1 MPNTKLSAQFLN
13 KNLEPGRYYDN
24 SGVGLQLHVRT
35 TGSKAFVQRL
45 RLNGKYIDIGLGGYP
60 TTSLAEARRIAAENK
75 ILATKGIDPR
85 SAKTQ
90 PAVIPS
96 FKTVS
101 EEFLEIKLKE
111 LSNAKHKAQW
121 ASTLEQY
128 AYPTLGKMIVSNIGT
143 DDVLSALLPIW
154 DSIPETASR
163 TRGRIEAVLNY
174 AIAKKYMAAPNPAAW
189 SGNLNALL
197 PSKSKTTDIKH
208 HPALQLKDARRWWS
222 KLTARDG
229 QGRNA
234 LMMLTLT
241 AARSG
246 EIRGMHWGEINLF
259 DADQIDERGFCGI
272 WTVPAHRM
280 KTKVEHRVPITA
292 PMRELL
298 EAKEAREGL
307 VFPAASGRMLSD
319 MTLSALMKSIHQSDD
334 GHFVDQR
341 SQRPAVPHGLRST
354 FRDWV
359 AEHGKSREAAEL
371 QLAHKFGSA
380 VEHAYYR
387 ADLLD
392 ERARLMM
399 QWFDFFNLKT

>member
-1 MPNTKLSAQFLN
+1 MPTTKLSAQFLN

-24 SGVGLQLHVRT
+24 SGVGLQLHVRKSR
-35 TGSKAFVQRL
+35 SKAFVQRL

-60 TTSLAEARRIAAENK
+60 ATSLAEARKLAAENK
-75 ILATKGIDPR
+75 ILATRGIDPR
-85 SAKTQ
+85 AAKAK
-90 PAVIPS
+90 PVIIPS

-101 EEFLEIKLKE
+101 AEFLEIKLKE
-111 LSNAKHKAQW
+111 LSNEKHKAQW

-128 AYPTLGKMIVSNIGT
+128 AYPTLGKMIVSNIGI
-143 DDVLSALLPIW
+143 DDVLTALLPIW
-154 DSIPETASR
+154 ESIPETASR

-174 AIAKKYMAAPNPAAW
+174 AIVKKYMSAPNPAAW

-197 PSKSKTTDIKH
+197 PSKSKTTEIKH

-222 KLTARDG
+222 KLMTRDG

-246 EIRGMHWGEINLF
+246 EIRGMHWDEVHLF
-259 DADQIDERGFCGI
+259 DANMEKQRGFCGI
-272 WTVPAHRM
+272 WTIPAHRM
-280 KTKVEHRVPITA
+280 KTNVEHRVPITA

-298 EAKEAREGL
+298 EATEVREGL

-392 ERARLMM
+392 ERARLMT
-399 QWFDFFNLKT
+399 QWFDFLI

>member
-1 MPNTKLSAQFLN
+1 MPTTKLSAQFLN
-13 KNLEPGRYYDN
+13 KSLEPGRYYDN

-143 DDVLSALLPIW
+143 DDVLNALLPIW

-197 PSKSKTTDIKH
+197 PSKSKTTEIKH

-246 EIRGMHWGEINLF
+246 EIRGMHWGEIHLF
-259 DADQIDERGFCGI
+259 DADQINKRGYCGI
-272 WTVPAHRM
+272 WTIPAHRM
-280 KTKVEHRVPITA
+280 KTKAEHRVPITA

-298 EAKEAREGL
+298 EATEAREGL

-399 QWFDFFNLKT
+399 QWFDFLT